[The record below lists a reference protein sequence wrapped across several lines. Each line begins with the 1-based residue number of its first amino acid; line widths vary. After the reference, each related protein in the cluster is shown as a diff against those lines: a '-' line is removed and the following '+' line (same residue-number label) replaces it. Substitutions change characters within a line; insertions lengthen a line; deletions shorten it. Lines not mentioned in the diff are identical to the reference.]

1 MASES
6 TACQGI
12 TSSAANL
19 DGLNENMS
27 RGNASYISRRERL
40 QGWWISLTHPPGRAR
55 KSTSGHPF
63 CVWAS
68 VYRFRKISGLQL
80 SFEARRRQF
89 HLGNICTSIS
99 IFLHTDTHLSCLYS
113 YLSRMRSTLKYKKT
127 HGGILEKKYVNLLF
141 ARSNTNSPKSRFFAF
156 SWWKNLFVPHFFTS
170 NLDVDDHG

>member
-1 MASES
+1 
-6 TACQGI
+6 
-12 TSSAANL
+12 
-19 DGLNENMS
+19 MS

-68 VYRFRKISGLQL
+68 VYRFRKLSGLQL

-89 HLGNICTSIS
+89 HLGNICTRSVFSCTRTRIWVVC
-99 IFLHTDTHLSCLYS
+99 IHT
-113 YLSRMRSTLKYKKT
+113 YLGWDPRLKKKNSWRSF
-127 HGGILEKKYVNLLF
+127 GEKKNVNLLF
-141 ARSNTNSPKSRFFAF
+141 ARSNTNLPKSRFFAF
-156 SWWKNLFVPHFFTS
+156 SWRWKYLFVPQFFIS